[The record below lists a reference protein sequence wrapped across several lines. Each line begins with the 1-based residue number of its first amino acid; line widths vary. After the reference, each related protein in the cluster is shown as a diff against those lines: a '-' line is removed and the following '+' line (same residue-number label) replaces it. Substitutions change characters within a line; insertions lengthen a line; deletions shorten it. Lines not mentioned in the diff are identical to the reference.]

1 MIDITTITRQSF
13 GKVVSYYA
21 DGADDY
27 YAKDGTSMQWQG
39 EGAEALGL
47 SGEVDQKRFRELLEG
62 KIDEKTHLKRSS
74 SEGTNK
80 ERIGYD
86 LTFSAPKGVSLQALV
101 DGDQRIIAAHDKA
114 VTAAVREAE
123 MLAKAR
129 HTVNKK
135 TSVKDTK
142 NLVVAKFRH
151 ETSRA
156 LDPDLHTHAFVM
168 NMTQRDDGEWRALMN
183 DAIINSSMHIGN
195 VYKAELAKELEKAG
209 FVLRYERNGTF
220 DLAHFSDHQI
230 KEFSSRSQ
238 QIEEALAKKGLDR
251 STASHAEKN
260 QAALATRDKKAPNVD
275 REELRKVWQ
284 ARSRD
289 LGIDYKSREWAGEGG
304 HGPDDKGRS
313 PTPSPQ
319 FEKPLEWHADKT
331 LEFAIQSLTER
342 KAVITEKELMDT
354 AMKHGFGRLN
364 VDDIRAGI
372 ERRQESGHLIKEEP
386 LYSSAKAENDK
397 AGKTRKGAEN
407 PAKAPALLSRKEWVD
422 QLVKSGRA
430 RSEAVKLV
438 DSGIKSGR
446 LKKGD
451 ARFTTHIAQRRERDI
466 LALERMGRGKFES
479 KISPEK
485 VKGFLDD
492 RTLNAEQ
499 GKAVSQIVQGRN
511 QFMAVQGYAGVGKS
525 FMTTAARD
533 LLEENGYKVTALAP
547 YGSQKKALEEEGIEA
562 RTVASFLK
570 AQDKKIDKDTVVF
583 IDEAGVIPARQMNE
597 IMKVIEQAGARAVFL
612 GDIAQTKAIEAGKP
626 FEQLMKA
633 GMETARMED
642 IQRQKNPVL
651 LEAVKLAAAGDA
663 KGSLEKIAKITEVK
677 EDGDR
682 YNQIVQSYVNLPK
695 AERANALVITGTNDS
710 RQQINAGIRRGLGL
724 EGKGQ
729 DFHLLNRLDTTQA
742 ERRHSK
748 YYEKGAIIVPDQDY
762 KNGLMRGEQYKVLDT
777 GPGNRLTV
785 ENAAGERIQ
794 FSPAQCTKLSVYRN
808 EKSELAVGDWVKIT
822 RNDKTLDLA
831 NGDRFIVS
839 EIRDDKIILTDGKP
853 GSEDPERKLGRVE
866 IDASQ
871 SIFMGYAYA
880 STVHSAQGLTC
891 DKVLVNLETESKTT
905 AKDVYY
911 VAVSRARH
919 EAELFTDNAGKLG
932 NAVSRLNIKDA
943 ALDIKQLSKHA
954 QPKTKTVENSTPEKQ
969 VKETG
974 VAHSKRQKG
983 DDRSIGL

>member
-1 MIDITTITRQSF
+1 MIDITTITRQSV
-13 GKVVSYYA
+13 GQVVSYYA

-27 YAKDGTSMQWQG
+27 YAKDGTAMQWQG
-39 EGAEALGL
+39 EGADTLGL

-62 KIDEKTHLKRSS
+62 KIDEKTQLKRTPP
-74 SEGTNK
+74 GGPTK

-114 VTAAVREAE
+114 VTAAIKEAE
-123 MLAKAR
+123 MLAMAR

-135 TSVKDTK
+135 TSVENTN

-156 LDPDLHTHAFVM
+156 LDPDLHTHALVM
-168 NMTQRDDGEWRALMN
+168 NMTQREDGEWRALMN
-183 DAIINSSMHIGN
+183 DGIVNSAMHLGN
-195 VYKAELAKELEKAG
+195 VYKAELAKELENAG

-230 KEFSSRSQ
+230 REFSARSQ
-238 QIEEALAKKGLDR
+238 QIEAWLAEKGLDR

-260 QAALATRDKKAPNVD
+260 QAAMATRDKKAPNVD
-275 REELRKVWQ
+275 RDELRKVWQ
-284 ARSRD
+284 ARSKD
-289 LGIDYKSREWAGEGG
+289 LGIDYKSREWAGEGSR
-304 HGPDDKGRS
+304 GPDGKDRS

-319 FEKPLEWHADKT
+319 LDKPLEWHADKT

-342 KAVITEKELMDT
+342 KAVITEKELMET

-364 VDDIRAGI
+364 AEDIRAGI
-372 ERRQESGHLIKEEP
+372 ERRQDSGHLIKEEP
-386 LYSSAKAENDK
+386 LYSAGNAENDK
-397 AGKTRKGAEN
+397 AGKAKKAADK
-407 PAKAPALLSRKEWVD
+407 PSKAPVLLSRKEWID
-422 QLVKSGRA
+422 QLVKSGRT
-430 RSEAVKLV
+430 RSEATKLV
-438 DSGIKSGR
+438 EGGIKSGR
-446 LKKGD
+446 LKKGE
-451 ARFTTHIAQRRERDI
+451 ARYTTHIAQRRERDI
-466 LALERMGRGKFES
+466 LAMERMGRGKFES
-479 KISPEK
+479 TISPEK

-570 AQDKKIDKDTVVF
+570 AQDKKIDKNTIVF

-597 IMKVIEQAGARAVFL
+597 VMKVIEQAGARAVFL
-612 GDIAQTKAIEAGKP
+612 GDTAQTKAIEAGKP
-626 FEQLMKA
+626 FDQLMKA
-633 GMETARMED
+633 GMETAHMED

-663 KGSLEKIAKITEVK
+663 KGSLEKIAQITEVR
-677 EDGDR
+677 DNGDR
-682 YNQIVQSYVNLPK
+682 YSQIVQSYVSLPR
-695 AERANALVITGTNDS
+695 AERDNALVITGTNES
-710 RQQINAGIRRGLGL
+710 REQINAGIRRGLDL

-729 DFHLLNRLDTTQA
+729 KFHLLNRLDTTQA

-748 YYEKGAIIVPDQDY
+748 YYEKGAIIVPEQDY

-785 ENAAGERIQ
+785 ENAAGDRIQ

-822 RNDKTLDLA
+822 RNDKALDLA

-839 EIRDDKIILTDGKP
+839 EIRDGKIILTDGKP

-871 SIFMGYAYA
+871 SMFIGYAYA

-919 EAELFTDNAGKLG
+919 EALIYTDNAGKLG
-932 NAVSRLNIKDA
+932 AAVSRLNIKDA
-943 ALDIKQLSKHA
+943 ALDIKQLAKHA
-954 QPKTKTVENSTPEKQ
+954 QPKGKTVENSTPEKQ
-969 VKETG
+969 VKEAG
-974 VAHSKRQKG
+974 VTHGKRQKG
-983 DDRSIGL
+983 DDRSVGL